1 MKTAGICAR
10 NTWTTSSSVRG
21 KVMDKR
27 FKELERRAKKHPLY
41 ETRLRHNVQDAR
53 EDLERYPRLAHR
65 ILGDLETVIES
76 YENDWE
82 DEYED

>member
-1 MKTAGICAR
+1 MKLD
-10 NTWTTSSSVRG
+10 RG
-21 KVMDKR
+21 SQQR
-27 FKELERRAKKHPLY
+27 FKELERRAKKHPAY
-41 ETRLRHNVQDAR
+41 RDRLRHNGQDAR
-53 EDLERYPRLAHR
+53 EDLKQWPGLAYR

>member
-1 MKTAGICAR
+1 MKLD
-10 NTWTTSSSVRG
+10 RG
-21 KVMDKR
+21 SQQR
-27 FKELERRAKKHPLY
+27 FKELERRAKKHPAY
-41 ETRLRHNVQDAR
+41 RDRLRHNVQDAR
-53 EDLERYPRLAHR
+53 EDLEQWPYLAPR